1 MKSESTWM
9 DNAAQRAHEILD
21 RHGVRLTLGGEPTF
35 VPHRPL
41 GAEWNYSAVGPEKL
55 DYAWKMARAL
65 IEDALPDG
73 VPFFCPGKQYPG
85 EPNPRWAIRILYSKD
100 RRRPDPALRHP
111 VGDLAALRR
120 AISRGLGARLEW
132 RRFSDPHDA
141 SNQVWAA
148 LLDHDGKDWVSTAWN
163 LKPSQCALL
172 PAEGPGGLRLPL
184 HLLPEGVV
192 RRSLTLEK
200 QGKEWR
206 VFFPPLLE
214 EPFVRLMDVIGA
226 ALPVE
231 ARDMHYQGYLP
242 PVLGDHWEVLGI
254 ASDPGVLEVNLPPCA
269 QWSEYA
275 EWLEIL
281 DRAATRAGLVT
292 WRIDRGEFPGGT
304 GGGNHLLF
312 GAPSGGSNGF
322 YDHPEWLAGILAYW
336 QRHPSLSYLFTGDYV
351 GASSQ
356 APRPDESGIPIEELD
371 FALRDLRRR
380 DQSTPPSLQAETL
393 RHLLVDVAGNTHRA
407 EISIDKFHAP
417 DHPAGLKG
425 LVEFRAIETLPSPR
439 WSSAVAL
446 LWLGLL
452 ARLRHRPWRK
462 PLVAFGP
469 TLHDRY
475 FLPHMLWLD
484 LLEVL
489 WDLREAGLEFS
500 ATVYHEIWDWKY
512 PVLWEWER
520 GAARCVIRRAR
531 EAWPLLAEVPSDG
544 GTTSRFV
551 DSSLRRLEFSATPEF
566 AREFRIL
573 LNGRRVKFR
582 RVEDGTLL
590 AGVRY
595 RHSNLYPSLHPR
607 QPVQLPLELLLVGE
621 KSGNR
626 PETWHL
632 PAGASRFLQSRKKIT
647 RSPESLLG
655 APLHPLFP
663 GALTG
668 DLRW

>member
-1 MKSESTWM
+1 MKSESAWM
-9 DNAAQRAHEILD
+9 DNVARRAHELLD

-85 EPNPRWAIRILYSKD
+85 EPNPRWTIRILYSKD
-100 RRRPDPALRHP
+100 RRRPDLALRRP

-120 AISRGLGARLEW
+120 AISRGTGIRLHW
-132 RRFSDPHDA
+132 QRFRDPHDA

-148 LLDHDGKDWVSTAWN
+148 LLDHDGEDWISTEWN
-163 LKPSQCALL
+163 FKPSQCALL

-184 HLLPEGVV
+184 QLLPEGVV
-192 RRSLTLEK
+192 RRSLTLENS
-200 QGKEWR
+200 GEEWR
-206 VFFPPLLE
+206 IFFPPLLE
-214 EPFVRLMDVIGA
+214 EPFVHLMEVIEA
-226 ALPVE
+226 ALPLDASGV
-231 ARDMHYQGYLP
+231 HYQGYLP
-242 PVLGDHWEVLGI
+242 PVLGDRWEVLGI

-269 QWSEYA
+269 EWREYA

-312 GAPSGGSNGF
+312 GAPRGEPNGF
-322 YDHPEWLAGILAYW
+322 YEHPEWLAGILAYW
-336 QRHPSLSYLFTGDYV
+336 QRHPCLSYLFTGDYV

-380 DQSTPPSLQAETL
+380 DESAPPSLQAETL

-417 DHPAGLKG
+417 NHPSGLQG
-425 LVEFRAIETLPSPR
+425 LIEFRAIETLPSPR

-452 ARLRHRPWRK
+452 ARLRHRPWSK
-462 PLVAFGP
+462 PLVDFGP
-469 TLHDRY
+469 ALHDRY

-489 WDLREAGLEFS
+489 WDLREVGLEFN
-500 ATVYHEIWDWKY
+500 ATVYREIWDWKY
-512 PVLWEWER
+512 PVLWEWKR
-520 GAARCVIRRAR
+520 GDARCVIRRAR
-531 EAWPLLAEVPSDG
+531 EAWPLLAEVPNEG

-551 DSSLRRLEFSATPEF
+551 DSSLRRLEFSASLEF
-566 AREFRIL
+566 ARRFRIL
-573 LNGRRVKFR
+573 LNGKRVKFR
-582 RVEDGTLL
+582 RIEDGTFL

-607 QPVQLPLELLLVGE
+607 QPSQLPLELLLVEG
-621 KSGNR
+621 KPARSLGA
-626 PETWHL
+626 WQL
-632 PAGASRFLQSRKKIT
+632 AAGASLFVRSKKKSARLSENL
-647 RSPESLLG
+647 RSPQL
-655 APLHPLFP
+655 PPLFRD
-663 GALTG
+663 ALTG